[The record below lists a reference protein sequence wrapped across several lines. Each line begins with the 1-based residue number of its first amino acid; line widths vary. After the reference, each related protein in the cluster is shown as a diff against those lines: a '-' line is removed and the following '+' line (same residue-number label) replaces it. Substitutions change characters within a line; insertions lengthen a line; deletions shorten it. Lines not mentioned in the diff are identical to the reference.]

1 MHFIMANEILNS
13 LLKEYDYKKLKAEI
27 ELDNRKEN
35 LYNKLP
41 RLKQIEDELNTF
53 ALQTAKNILHN
64 DKSSLSDLYE
74 KIEIL
79 KKEKQNILQENN
91 IDFNY
96 LKPKYECEICKDT
109 GYVMTDNYKSEMCSC
124 LKQKLLDISFNKSNV
139 SNLANENFNN
149 FNENLFSD
157 EINIEKYKFN
167 ISPKNNIIQIKNKCI
182 EFIDNFENPNY
193 HNLLF
198 VGNTGLR

>member
-1 MHFIMANEILNS
+1 MANEILNS
-13 LLKEYDYKKLKAEI
+13 LLKEYDYKKLKAEMD
-27 ELDNRKEN
+27 LDSRKEN

-41 RLKQIEDELNTF
+41 RLKQIEDELNSF

-64 DKSSLSDLYE
+64 DKSSLSDLYD

-149 FNENLFSD
+149 FNENLFSN

-167 ISPKNNIIQIKNKCI
+167 ISPRDNIIQIKNKCI
-182 EFIDNFENPNY
+182 EFVDNFENPNY

>member
-1 MHFIMANEILNS
+1 MANEILNS

-27 ELDNRKEN
+27 DLDSRKEN

-41 RLKQIEDELNTF
+41 RLKQIEDELNNF

-64 DKSSLSDLYE
+64 DKTSLSDLYD

-139 SNLANENFNN
+139 SNLANDNFNN
-149 FNENLFSD
+149 FNENLFSN

-167 ISPKNNIIQIKNKCI
+167 ISPRDNIIQIKNKCI
-182 EFIDNFENPNY
+182 EFVDNFENPNY

>member
-1 MHFIMANEILNS
+1 MANEILNS
-13 LLKEYDYKKLKAEI
+13 LLKEYDYKKLRAEI
-27 ELDNRKEN
+27 DLDNRKEK

-64 DKSSLSDLYE
+64 DKSSLSSLYE
-74 KIEIL
+74 KIDSL
-79 KKEKQNILQENN
+79 KKEKQNILKENN

-109 GYVMTDNYKSEMCSC
+109 GYIMTDNYKSEMCSC

-139 SNLANENFNN
+139 SNLENENFNK

-167 ISPKNNIIQIKNKCI
+167 ISPRNNIIQIKNKCI

>member
-1 MHFIMANEILNS
+1 MANEILNS

-96 LKPKYECEICKDT
+96 LKPKYECKICKDT

-167 ISPKNNIIQIKNKCI
+167 ISPRNNIIQIKNKCI

>member
-1 MHFIMANEILNS
+1 MANEILNS
-13 LLKEYDYKKLKAEI
+13 LLKEYDYKKLRAEI
-27 ELDNRKEN
+27 DLDNRKEK

-64 DKSSLSDLYE
+64 DKSSLSSLYE
-74 KIEIL
+74 KIDSL
-79 KKEKQNILQENN
+79 KKEKQNILKENN

-109 GYVMTDNYKSEMCSC
+109 GYIMTDNYKSEMCSC

-139 SNLANENFNN
+139 SNLENENFNK

-167 ISPKNNIIQIKNKCI
+167 ISPRNNIIQIKNKCI
-182 EFIDNFENPNY
+182 EFIDNFEDPNY

>member
-1 MHFIMANEILNS
+1 MANEILNS
-13 LLKEYDYKKLKAEI
+13 LLKEYDYKKLRAEI
-27 ELDNRKEN
+27 DLDNRKEK

-41 RLKQIEDELNTF
+41 RLKQIENELNTF

-64 DKSSLSDLYE
+64 DKSSLSSLYE
-74 KIEIL
+74 KIDSL
-79 KKEKQNILQENN
+79 KKEKQNILKENN

-109 GYVMTDNYKSEMCSC
+109 GYIMTDNYKSEMCSC

-139 SNLANENFNN
+139 SNLENENFNK

-167 ISPKNNIIQIKNKCI
+167 ISPRNNIIQIKNKCI
-182 EFIDNFENPNY
+182 EFIDNFEDPNY

>member
-1 MHFIMANEILNS
+1 MANEILNS

-27 ELDNRKEN
+27 DLDNRKEN

-41 RLKQIEDELNTF
+41 RLKQIEDELNSF

-64 DKSSLSDLYE
+64 DKSSLSDLYD

-91 IDFNY
+91 IDFSY

-149 FNENLFSD
+149 FNETLFSN

-167 ISPKNNIIQIKNKCI
+167 ISPRDNIIQIKNKCI
-182 EFIDNFENPNY
+182 EFVDNFENPNY

>member
-167 ISPKNNIIQIKNKCI
+167 ISPRNNIIQIKNKCI

>member
-1 MHFIMANEILNS
+1 MANEILNS

-64 DKSSLSDLYE
+64 DKSSLSSLYE
-74 KIEIL
+74 KIDSL
-79 KKEKQNILQENN
+79 KKEKQNILKENN

-109 GYVMTDNYKSEMCSC
+109 GYIMTDNYKSEMCSC

-139 SNLANENFNN
+139 SNLENENFNK

-167 ISPKNNIIQIKNKCI
+167 ISPRNNIIQIKNKCI

>member
-1 MHFIMANEILNS
+1 MANEILNS

-27 ELDNRKEN
+27 DLDSRKEN

-41 RLKQIEDELNTF
+41 RLKQIEDELNNF

-64 DKSSLSDLYE
+64 EKTSLSDLYD

-139 SNLANENFNN
+139 SNLANDNFNN
-149 FNENLFSD
+149 FNENLFSN

-167 ISPKNNIIQIKNKCI
+167 ISPRDNIIQIKNKCI
-182 EFIDNFENPNY
+182 EFVDNFENPNY

>member
-1 MHFIMANEILNS
+1 MANEILNS
-13 LLKEYDYKKLKAEI
+13 LLKEYNYKKLRAEI
-27 ELDNRKEN
+27 DLDNRKEK

-64 DKSSLSDLYE
+64 DKSSLSSLYE
-74 KIEIL
+74 KIDSL
-79 KKEKQNILQENN
+79 KKEKQNILKENN

-109 GYVMTDNYKSEMCSC
+109 GYIMTDNYKSEMCSC

-139 SNLANENFNN
+139 SNLENENFNK

-167 ISPKNNIIQIKNKCI
+167 ISPRNNIIQIKNKCI

>member
-1 MHFIMANEILNS
+1 MANEILNS

-27 ELDNRKEN
+27 DLDSRKEN

-41 RLKQIEDELNTF
+41 RLKQIEDELNSF

-64 DKSSLSDLYE
+64 DKSSLSDLYD

-91 IDFNY
+91 IDFSY

-149 FNENLFSD
+149 FNENLFSN

-167 ISPKNNIIQIKNKCI
+167 ISPRDNIIQIKNKCI
-182 EFIDNFENPNY
+182 EFVDNFENPNY

>member
-1 MHFIMANEILNS
+1 MEEKILNS

-74 KIEIL
+74 VKVAS
-79 KKEKQNILQENN
+79 N
-91 IDFNY
+91 
-96 LKPKYECEICKDT
+96 
-109 GYVMTDNYKSEMCSC
+109 GEMAI
-124 LKQKLLDISFNKSNV
+124 KMVDVFIPDIILLDIVLPDKDGSYSYYLNKI
-139 SNLANENFNN
+139 F
-149 FNENLFSD
+149 
-157 EINIEKYKFN
+157 
-167 ISPKNNIIQIKNKCI
+167 
-182 EFIDNFENPNY
+182 
-193 HNLLF
+193 
-198 VGNTGLR
+198 

>member
-1 MHFIMANEILNS
+1 MANEILNS

-27 ELDNRKEN
+27 DLDSRKEN

-41 RLKQIEDELNTF
+41 RLKQIEDELNNF

-64 DKSSLSDLYE
+64 DKTSLSDLYD

-79 KKEKQNILQENN
+79 RKEKQNILQENN

-109 GYVMTDNYKSEMCSC
+109 GYVMTDNYKSKMCSC

-139 SNLANENFNN
+139 SNLANDNFNN
-149 FNENLFSD
+149 FNENLFSN

-167 ISPKNNIIQIKNKCI
+167 ISPRDNIIQIKNKCI
-182 EFIDNFENPNY
+182 EFVDNFENPNY

>member
-1 MHFIMANEILNS
+1 M
-13 LLKEYDYKKLKAEI
+13 
-27 ELDNRKEN
+27 
-35 LYNKLP
+35 
-41 RLKQIEDELNTF
+41 
-53 ALQTAKNILHN
+53 QTAKNILHN
-64 DKSSLSDLYE
+64 DKSSLSSLYE
-74 KIEIL
+74 KIDSL
-79 KKEKQNILQENN
+79 KKEKQNILKENN

-109 GYVMTDNYKSEMCSC
+109 GYIMTDNYKSEMCSC

-139 SNLANENFNN
+139 SNLENENFNK

-167 ISPKNNIIQIKNKCI
+167 ISPRNNIIQIKNKCI

>member
-1 MHFIMANEILNS
+1 MANEILNS

-79 KKEKQNILQENN
+79 KKEKFMFTNER
-91 IDFNY
+91 
-96 LKPKYECEICKDT
+96 
-109 GYVMTDNYKSEMCSC
+109 
-124 LKQKLLDISFNKSNV
+124 NV
-139 SNLANENFNN
+139 V
-149 FNENLFSD
+149 
-157 EINIEKYKFN
+157 
-167 ISPKNNIIQIKNKCI
+167 II
-182 EFIDNFENPNY
+182 
-193 HNLLF
+193 
-198 VGNTGLR
+198 

>member
-1 MHFIMANEILNS
+1 MANEILNS

-27 ELDNRKEN
+27 DLDSRKEN

-41 RLKQIEDELNTF
+41 RLKQIEDELNNF

-64 DKSSLSDLYE
+64 DKTSLSDLYD

-139 SNLANENFNN
+139 SNLANDNFNN
-149 FNENLFSD
+149 FNENLFSN

-167 ISPKNNIIQIKNKCI
+167 ISPRDNIIQIKNKCI
-182 EFIDNFENPNY
+182 EFVNNFENPNY

>member
-1 MHFIMANEILNS
+1 MANEILNS
-13 LLKEYDYKKLKAEI
+13 LLKEYDYKKLQAEI
-27 ELDNRKEN
+27 DLDNRKEN

-74 KIEIL
+74 KIETL
-79 KKEKQNILQENN
+79 KKEKQTILKENN

-96 LKPKYECEICKDT
+96 LKPQYECEICKDT
-109 GYVMTDNYKSEMCSC
+109 GYIMTDNYKSEMCSC
-124 LKQKLLDISFNKSNV
+124 LKQKLLDISFNKSNM
-139 SNLANENFNN
+139 SNLEKENFNS

-157 EINIEKYKFN
+157 EVNIEKYKFN
-167 ISPKNNIIQIKNKCI
+167 ISPRDNIIQIKNKCM
-182 EFIDNFENPNY
+182 EFVDNFENPNY

>member
-1 MHFIMANEILNS
+1 MANEILNS
-13 LLKEYDYKKLKAEI
+13 LLKEYDYKKLRAEI
-27 ELDNRKEN
+27 DLDNRKEK

-64 DKSSLSDLYE
+64 DKSSLSSLYE
-74 KIEIL
+74 KIDSL
-79 KKEKQNILQENN
+79 KKEKQNILKDNN

-109 GYVMTDNYKSEMCSC
+109 GYIMTDNYKSEMCSC

-139 SNLANENFNN
+139 SNLENENFNK

-167 ISPKNNIIQIKNKCI
+167 ISPRNNIIQIKNKCI